1 MISPVHNQICSVA
14 AALALTAAA
23 LITPAKSIFADPL
36 SQEVPNRIV
45 AIGGSVTEI
54 VFALGQEDRLIARDT
69 TSTHPAEANELPD
82 VGYIRALSPEG
93 VLSVGPDLIL
103 MLEGSGPPETVEVLK
118 KSGVAIVEVPES
130 FTAQGIVDKVQAVG
144 AALDVAE
151 KADELAGTLEADLGV
166 ARNSAV
172 EDVAGTRVLFIL
184 STKGGRI
191 LASGS
196 DTAADGILKLAG
208 ATNAV
213 ADFSGYKQLSDE
225 AILSAAPDV
234 VLMMDRTGDHG
245 ASGDALLSHPALAQ
259 TPAGK
264 HNRLVKMGG
273 QYLLGFGPRTAE
285 AIRELAAR
293 LADMQGRAG

>member
-1 MISPVHNQICSVA
+1 MTVRKRNHICSLT

-23 LITPAKSIFADPL
+23 MLAPSRPILAEPARGQDASR
-36 SQEVPNRIV
+36 VV

-54 VFALGQEDRLIARDT
+54 VFALGEQDRLIARDT
-69 TSTHPAEANELPD
+69 TSTYPAQAAALPD

-93 VLSVGPDLIL
+93 VLSVDPDLIL
-103 MLEGSGPPETVEVLK
+103 MLDGSGPQETVDVLK
-118 KSGVAIVEVPES
+118 KSGIAIAGVPEDFS
-130 FTAQGIVDKVQAVG
+130 SAGIVHKVRTVGEALGVSDKAEPL
-144 AALDVAE
+144 AL
-151 KADELAGTLEADLGV
+151 KLEADLAA
-166 ARNSAV
+166 ARSEA
-172 EDVAGTRVLFIL
+172 EGQAAGTRVLFIL

-196 DTAADGILKLAG
+196 GTAADGILKLAG

-213 ADFSGYKQLSDE
+213 ADFTGYKQLSDE

-234 VLMMDRTGDHG
+234 VLMMDRGGDHG
-245 ASGDALLSHPALAQ
+245 AGAEELFSHPALAQ

-264 HNRLVKMGG
+264 NKRLIKMGG

-285 AIRELAAR
+285 AIRDLAQQLAAIR
-293 LADMQGRAG
+293 S

>member
-1 MISPVHNQICSVA
+1 MRQYARNRICSLS

-23 LITPAKSIFADPL
+23 LLAPVQSILAEPAAGQDAS
-36 SQEVPNRIV
+36 RIV

-54 VFALGQEDRLIARDT
+54 VFALGEQDRLIARDT
-69 TSTHPAEANELPD
+69 TSVFPAEANALPD

-93 VLSVGPDLIL
+93 VLSVDPDLIL
-103 MLEGSGPPETVEVLK
+103 MLEGSGPIETVDVLK
-118 KSGVAIVEVPES
+118 KSGVTIADVPEAY
-130 FTAQGIVDKVQAVG
+130 TAAGIVAKVRTVGEALGVSDK
-144 AALDVAE
+144 AE
-151 KADELAGTLEADLGV
+151 PLAQKLEADLAAAHHDAESRTEGI
-166 ARNSAV
+166 
-172 EDVAGTRVLFIL
+172 RVLFIL

-196 DTAADGILKLAG
+196 DTAADGILRLAG
-208 ATNAV
+208 AVNAV

-245 ASGDALLSHPALAQ
+245 TDAETLFSHPALAE
-259 TPAGK
+259 TPAGR
-264 HNRLVKMGG
+264 NRQLIKMGG

-285 AIRELAAR
+285 AIRELSGH
-293 LADMQGRAG
+293 LAGIGS